1 MDISHDTAN
10 RTKMQ
15 WILTFVWKYSRRCGI
30 LSFIV
35 TIYEEFVNRFGQKKR
50 ENVTAVFEKFIEKI
64 CKKDLTKENNYDIIS
79 MLSRDR
85 HEGATMAW

>member
-50 ENVTAVFEKFIEKI
+50 ENVTAVFEKFIEKNSLRVSFFGDVCGLYARI
-64 CKKDLTKENNYDIIS
+64 CS
-79 MLSRDR
+79 GSRF
-85 HEGATMAW
+85 